1 MIGRKAEFEAWCKDI
16 RTRYEKQFNIEAKG
30 APNLVN
36 LESEVQ
42 ERMMR
47 CGMEA
52 RAFDLDDDR
61 DDLAILA
68 HHTLLAD
75 DIKYRGGTNDRLRL
89 HGFALTEQGKL
100 VRV

>member
-1 MIGRKAEFEAWCKDI
+1 MIGRKAEFDLWCKDI
-16 RTRYEKQFNIEAKG
+16 RARYERMFNIEPKG

-47 CGMEA
+47 CGVEA
-52 RAFDLDDDR
+52 RVFDLDDNR

-75 DIKYRGGTNDRLRL
+75 DMKYLNGTNNKFRLY
-89 HGFALTEQGKL
+89 GCVLTEQA
-100 VRV
+100 